1 MNPVYA
7 QQVSES
13 FGTHTSFEKAIHL
26 TEPQVSQIFLETL
39 RYFRSS
45 DVAPTGENE
54 RHFYTFSAAKGEALN
69 IQMLVPIIP
78 GLENYAPTIA
88 MYKVG
93 EQKEFFRYIPVM
105 FFEGFMAT
113 PQTRDNFFVRQSIQ
127 GVVAE
132 TGVWVVEVFDEG
144 NCIVRGIPHGPSAK
158 FVEKKCTPDFY
169 DVIQG
174 KYAIQF
180 GTEGREST
188 LPNIQ
193 ADIASFISNEVF
205 FEKPLGMVFSAFGLG
220 KLVEAEGDRNID
232 LDQIRI
238 LMLFLLAII
247 VIVLIAKRKSLMS
260 RL

>member
-39 RYFRSS
+39 SF
-45 DVAPTGENE
+45 DQ

-69 IQMLVPIIP
+69 IQMLVPILP

-88 MYKVG
+88 FYKVG

-113 PQTRDNFFVRQSIQ
+113 SQTRDDFFVRQAIQ
-127 GVVAE
+127 GVVEE

-144 NCIVRGIPHGPSAK
+144 NCIVRGIPHGPEAK
-158 FVEKKCTPDFY
+158 FVEKKCIPEFY

-180 GTEGREST
+180 GKEGREST

-193 ADIASFISNEVF
+193 ADVTSFISNEIF
-205 FEKPLGMVFSAFGLG
+205 FEKPLGMFLAAFGFG
-220 KLVEAEGDRNID
+220 KLVEAEVDRNIV

-238 LMLFLLAII
+238 LMLFILAIL
-247 VIVLIAKRKSLMS
+247 VIVLIAKRKSLAS